1 MRRHGQEQWVATLP
15 AHSLE
20 NGLTGNR
27 AIPALSLLVAVVAL
41 AMVYRP
47 AQLLGDPDTYL
58 HIAAGNWMLEHKAL
72 PSHDPFSWSMAGA
85 RWVVHEWLAEIV
97 MAVVQRW
104 LGWAGLAL
112 ATALS
117 FALAMG
123 LLARAV
129 LTRLAPLPGVLVV
142 FLSIMLMEWH
152 LLARPHAI
160 ALPAMVAWCA
170 ALFAARDARRGP
182 PWTLLPTLVLWANM
196 HGAYMF
202 GLALAVYLAAEAVYD
217 PGDVCRPGELKRWGL
232 FVLAAVAC
240 TLLNPNGLD
249 GVLEPFRIS
258 AMPTLQSAFI
268 EWRSPDFQ
276 RFRPLELW
284 LLGLLLAGFSTG
296 IRLPLPRLLLL
307 IGLFHLALQHERHA
321 DLLAVVA
328 PLALAAPLSSRV
340 NAMVGPQDGTSLT
353 GRVTAILSGRG
364 ARYAVAGLLAIIG
377 VFSLIAVS
385 HPIARANGPVTP
397 SAALAAARSEALT
410 GPVFNSERFGG
421 FLIFSGVK
429 VFIDGRME
437 LYGDDF
443 LKRDIMLVDG
453 RDPAAL
459 KALLDQ
465 GGVIW
470 TMLTPEDRA
479 VDALDHDPGWR
490 RVYADQFA
498 VVHARIS
505 PAG

>member
-1 MRRHGQEQWVATLP
+1 MLAHRTLP
-15 AHSLE
+15 S
-20 NGLTGNR
+20 
-27 AIPALSLLVAVVAL
+27 
-41 AMVYRP
+41 
-47 AQLLGDPDTYL
+47 Q
-58 HIAAGNWMLEHKAL
+58 
-72 PSHDPFSWSMAGA
+72 DPFSWSMAGA

-97 MAVVQRW
+97 MAAVQGW

-123 LLARAV
+123 LLARAI
-129 LTRLAPLPGVLVV
+129 LCRLAPLAGVLVV

-170 ALFAARDARRGP
+170 ALFAARDAKRGP
-182 PWTLLPTLVLWANM
+182 PWIALPVLVLWANL

-202 GLALAVYLAAEAVYD
+202 GLALAGYLAAEAVYD
-217 PGDVCRPGELKRWGL
+217 PGDAGRAGELRRWGL
-232 FVLAAVAC
+232 FVLIAAAC
-240 TLLNPNGLD
+240 ALLNPNGLD

-258 AMPTLQSAFI
+258 AMPTLQSAFM

-276 RFRPLELW
+276 RFQPLELW
-284 LLGLLLAGFSTG
+284 LLGLLLAGFSSG

-307 IGLFHLALQHERHA
+307 VGLFHLALQHERHA

-328 PLALAAPLSSRV
+328 PLALAAPLAPRV
-340 NAMVGPQDGTSLT
+340 NAMIGSQDSGSLT
-353 GRVTAILSGRG
+353 RRLSAVLSGRG
-364 ARYAVAGLLAIIG
+364 GRYAVAGLLMVIVAY
-377 VFSLIAVS
+377 SLIALH

-397 SAALAAARSEALT
+397 SAALAAARGEGLT

-443 LKRDIMLVDG
+443 LKRDLVLIDG
-453 RDPAAL
+453 RDTAAL
-459 KALLDQ
+459 KAVLDQ
-465 GGVIW
+465 GGVNW
-470 TMLTPEDRA
+470 TMLLPEDHA
-479 VDALDHDPGWR
+479 VEALDHDPAWR
-490 RVYADQFA
+490 RVYADPFA

>member
-1 MRRHGQEQWVATLP
+1 
-15 AHSLE
+15 LE
-20 NGLTGNR
+20 NGLTVNR

-47 AQLLGDPDTYL
+47 LQLLGDPDTYL
-58 HIAAGNWMLEHKAL
+58 HVAAGNWMLAHKVL
-72 PSHDPFSWSMAGA
+72 PSQDPFSWSMAGA

-97 MAVVQRW
+97 MAVVQGW

-123 LLARAV
+123 LLARSV
-129 LTRLAPLPGVLVV
+129 LSRLAPLPGVLVV

-170 ALFAARDARRGP
+170 ALFAARDAKRGP
-182 PWTLLPTLVLWANM
+182 PWIALPVLVLWANM

-202 GLALAVYLAAEAVYD
+202 GLALAGYLAAEAVYE
-217 PGDVCRPGELKRWGL
+217 PGEAGRAGELRRWGL
-232 FVLAAVAC
+232 FVLIAAAC

-258 AMPTLQSAFI
+258 AMPTLQSAFM
-268 EWRSPDFQ
+268 EWRSPDFP
-276 RFRPLELW
+276 RFQPLELW
-284 LLGLLLAGFSTG
+284 LLGLLVAGFTTG

-328 PLALAAPLSSRV
+328 PLALAAPLSPRL
-340 NAMVGPQDGTSLT
+340 NAMVAPQDGSSLT
-353 GRVTAILSGRG
+353 SGISAMLSGRTG
-364 ARYAVAGLLAIIG
+364 RYAVTALLAVIG
-377 VFSLIAVS
+377 VFSLIALR
-385 HPIARANGPVTP
+385 HPIALANGPVTP
-397 SAALAAARSEALT
+397 SAALAAARRETLAGT
-410 GPVFNSERFGG
+410 VFNSERFGG
-421 FLIFSGVK
+421 YLIFSGVK

-443 LKRDIMLVDG
+443 LKRDLVLIGGHDS
-453 RDPAAL
+453 AAL
-459 KALLDQ
+459 KAVLDK
-465 GGVIW
+465 GGVSW
-470 TMLTPEDRA
+470 TMLAPDDHE
-479 VDALDHDPGWR
+479 VEALDHDPQWR
-490 RVYADQFA
+490 RVYADPFA
-498 VVHARIS
+498 VVHARIG